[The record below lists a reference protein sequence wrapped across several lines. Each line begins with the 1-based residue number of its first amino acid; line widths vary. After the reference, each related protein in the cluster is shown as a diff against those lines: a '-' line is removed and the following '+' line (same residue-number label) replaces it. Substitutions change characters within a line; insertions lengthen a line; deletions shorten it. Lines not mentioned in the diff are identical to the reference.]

1 MAIIFDNN
9 KPLIYVDSI
18 NETSYYTEMKN
29 ILSSYIREKNIEYTK
44 VKTHDEILGKQDGY
58 YLVENKL
65 TIELY
70 KKQTNR
76 MYYVFTNY
84 DITKIMSLSYTK
96 CKKTVPIILKKEN
109 TLFENFQDE
118 LKNKVGSLKL
128 KNE

>member
-29 ILSSYIREKNIEYTK
+29 ILSSYIREKNIEYTI
-44 VKTHDEILGKQDGY
+44 VKTHDEIIGKHDGY

-118 LKNKVGSLKL
+118 LKNKIGNLKL

>member
-29 ILSSYIREKNIEYTK
+29 ILNLFIREKNIEYTI
-44 VKTHDEILGKQDGY
+44 VKTHDEIIGKQDGY

>member
-44 VKTHDEILGKQDGY
+44 VKTHDEIIGKQDGY

-118 LKNKVGSLKL
+118 LKNKVGNLKL

>member
-29 ILSSYIREKNIEYTK
+29 ILSSYIREKNIEYTI
-44 VKTHDEILGKQDGY
+44 VKTHDEIIGKQDGY

>member
-1 MAIIFDNN
+1 MAIIFDND
-9 KPLIYVDSI
+9 KPIIYIDSI

-44 VKTHDEILGKQDGY
+44 VKTHDEIIGKQDGY

-118 LKNKVGSLKL
+118 LKNKVGNLKL

>member
-29 ILSSYIREKNIEYTK
+29 ILSSYIREKNIEYTI

-76 MYYVFTNY
+76 TYYVFTNY

>member
-44 VKTHDEILGKQDGY
+44 VKTHDEIIGKQDGY
-58 YLVENKL
+58 YLIENKL

>member
-1 MAIIFDNN
+1 
-9 KPLIYVDSI
+9 
-18 NETSYYTEMKN
+18 
-29 ILSSYIREKNIEYTK
+29 
-44 VKTHDEILGKQDGY
+44 
-58 YLVENKL
+58 LVENKL

>member
-29 ILSSYIREKNIEYTK
+29 ILSSYIREKNIEYTI

>member
-44 VKTHDEILGKQDGY
+44 VKTHDEIIGKQDGY

>member
-1 MAIIFDNN
+1 MAIIFDND

-29 ILSSYIREKNIEYTK
+29 TLNSFVREKNIEFTK
-44 VKTHDEILGKQDGY
+44 VKTQDEIIGKQDGY

-70 KKQTNR
+70 NKKTNR
-76 MYYVFTNY
+76 TYYVFTNY

>member
-29 ILSSYIREKNIEYTK
+29 ILNLFIREKNIEYTI
-44 VKTHDEILGKQDGY
+44 VKTHDEIIGKQDGY

-118 LKNKVGSLKL
+118 LKNKVGSLKV

>member
-29 ILSSYIREKNIEYTK
+29 TLNSFVREKNIEFTK
-44 VKTHDEILGKQDGY
+44 VKTQDEIIGKQDGY

-76 MYYVFTNY
+76 TYYVFTNY

-118 LKNKVGSLKL
+118 LKNKVGSLKV